1 MAHDLNRRWASIQL
15 TTQGRLRLYRKIAT
29 MLGNGLPLLKILE
42 ELEMRASHE
51 GRKPNEP
58 LAITLADWRGVVQ
71 NGGMLAEAMAWWV
84 PHTEQMIVMAGEQ
97 SGRLEAALIN
107 VCAVVQ
113 YGKRIR
119 TAIVAG
125 LSYPTVIVA
134 MTLGYVYLFGKLVIP
149 RFASIVSPDH
159 WHGVARSLYMLSRFV
174 QSGMLYC
181 LLVFAVVVVLLFYSM
196 PRWSSRVRVWLD
208 RFPPYSIYRLIT
220 GCGFLVAFSSL
231 QQAGFTVERSLDR
244 LGADAKP
251 WLRQRIDDMLFGV
264 KSGVNVGEAM
274 KNAGYGFPSREI
286 IDDLCVYAEYKGF
299 AEALQSLASEWMSE
313 GVKTIE
319 DQMRVVNG
327 FAIVALALVLSW
339 LITGFF
345 GIQQEI
351 AAMARSLH

>member
-1 MAHDLNRRWASIQL
+1 MALDVNRRWARLQL
-15 TTQGRLRLYRKIAT
+15 TTQARLRLYRKIAK
-29 MLGNGLPLLKILE
+29 MLANGLPLLKILE

-51 GRKPNEP
+51 GRKPSEP
-58 LAITLADWRGVVQ
+58 LALTLADWRGIVQ

-97 SGRLEAALIN
+97 SGRLEASLLN

-113 YGKRIR
+113 YSRRIR
-119 TAIVAG
+119 TAIVGG
-125 LSYPTVIVA
+125 LTYPAVIVA
-134 MTLGYVYLFGKLVIP
+134 MTIGYVYLFGKLVIP
-149 RFASIVSPDH
+149 RFASIVNPEH
-159 WHGVARSLYMLSRFV
+159 WHGVAKSLYTLSRFV
-174 QSGMLYC
+174 QSGMVYC
-181 LLVFAVVVVLLFYSM
+181 LLVLAALLIALFYSM
-196 PRWSSRVRVWLD
+196 PRWAGRLRVWLD

-244 LGADAKP
+244 LGADARP

-274 KNAGYGFPSREI
+274 KNAGYGFPSEEI
-286 IDDLCVYAEYKGF
+286 VDDLCVYAEYKGF
-299 AEALQSLASEWMSE
+299 AEALHSLASEWMSE
-313 GVKTIE
+313 GVETIE
-319 DQMRVVNG
+319 AQMRVVNG
-327 FAIVALALVLSW
+327 FAIVVLALVLSW

>member
-1 MAHDLNRRWASIQL
+1 MALDVNRRWARLQL
-15 TTQGRLRLYRKIAT
+15 TTQARLRLYRKIAK
-29 MLGNGLPLLKILE
+29 MLANGLPLLKILE

-51 GRKPNEP
+51 GRKPSEP
-58 LAITLADWRGVVQ
+58 LALTLADWRGIVQ

-97 SGRLEAALIN
+97 SGRLEASLLN

-113 YGKRIR
+113 YGRRIR
-119 TAIVAG
+119 TAIVGG
-125 LSYPTVIVA
+125 LTYPAVIVA
-134 MTLGYVYLFGKLVIP
+134 MTIGYVYLFGKLVIP
-149 RFASIVSPDH
+149 RFASIVSPEH
-159 WHGVARSLYMLSRFV
+159 WHGVAKSLYTLSNFV
-174 QSGMLYC
+174 QGGMLYC
-181 LLVFAVVVVLLFYSM
+181 LAVLLALLVALFYSM
-196 PRWSSRVRVWLD
+196 PRWAGRLRVWLD

-244 LGADAKP
+244 LGADARP

-274 KNAGYGFPSREI
+274 KNAGYGFPSEEI
-286 IDDLCVYAEYKGF
+286 VDDLCVYAEYKGF
-299 AEALQSLASEWMSE
+299 AEALHSLASEWMSE
-313 GVKTIE
+313 GVETIE
-319 DQMRVVNG
+319 AQMRVVNG
-327 FAIVALALVLSW
+327 FAIVVLALVLSW